1 MTMNVKDMRAK
12 SPEELNK
19 EILDLR
25 RAQFSM
31 RMQIAT
37 QQLTK
42 TTELKRVKREVAQ
55 IKTILTEKA
64 KAAK

>member
-1 MTMNVKDMRAK
+1 MNTKEMRAK
-12 SPEELNK
+12 SAEELNQ
-19 EILDLR
+19 ELLALR
-25 RAQFSM
+25 KQQFSN

-42 TTELKRVKREVAQ
+42 TSELARVKREIAR

-64 KAAK
+64 RAA

>member
-1 MTMNVKDMRAK
+1 MNTKEMRAK

-19 EILDLR
+19 ELLDLR

-31 RMQIAT
+31 RLQVAT
-37 QQLTK
+37 QQMSK
-42 TTELKRVKREVAQ
+42 TTELGRVKREIAQ

-64 KAAK
+64 KAQ

>member
-1 MTMNVKDMRAK
+1 MNTKEMRAK

-19 EILDLR
+19 ELLDLR
-25 RAQFSM
+25 KAQFSL
-31 RMQIAT
+31 RMQVAT

-42 TTELKRVKREVAQ
+42 TTELGRVKREIAQ

-64 KAAK
+64 RAAK

>member
-1 MTMNVKDMRAK
+1 MMMNTKEMRAK

-19 EILDLR
+19 ELLDLR
-25 RAQFSM
+25 RVQFSL
-31 RMQIAT
+31 RMQAAT

-42 TTELKRVKREVAQ
+42 VTEFARVKREVAQ
-55 IKTILTEKA
+55 IKTILTQKA

>member
-1 MTMNVKDMRAK
+1 MNTKEMRAK

-19 EILDLR
+19 ELLELR

-31 RMQIAT
+31 RMQVAT
-37 QQLTK
+37 QQMSK
-42 TTELKRVKREVAQ
+42 TTELGRVKREVAQ

-64 KAAK
+64 RAAQ